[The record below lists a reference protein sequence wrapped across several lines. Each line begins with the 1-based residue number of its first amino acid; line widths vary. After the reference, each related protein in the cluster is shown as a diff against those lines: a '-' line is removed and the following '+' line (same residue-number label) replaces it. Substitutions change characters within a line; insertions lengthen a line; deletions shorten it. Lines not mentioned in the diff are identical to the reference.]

1 MRNVFNSVHLTNCDT
16 MKYLLYKVILL
27 WSFLIAFT
35 FATQAQSPF
44 VVTTSRMDKTYK
56 VNEWMTFDVVS
67 DITDSV
73 NYEIR
78 FDRYA
83 PPIQQGKIGL
93 QAGQTTKI
101 YFKAEEPCALICMVS
116 NPQFSDVEGAVFE
129 PFSITPLEEEPSDFD
144 AFWLEA
150 LAELA
155 RVPIDPKLSFY
166 EATDY
171 STTYRLNLGMIDGRR
186 VYGFLSVPK
195 LEGKMPAVVSL
206 PSFGAGTSI
215 VRPVN
220 DIAENIGA
228 LALAISIHNA
238 EPDAIDSRAYE
249 PDNLTNPK
257 EYYQRY
263 AVLAAIRAIDY
274 FFTRPDF
281 NGSVGL
287 TGVSQGGGLVVMVAG
302 VDKRVAAVTFGN
314 PTHSEHSGLRHERAT
329 GFPYYF
335 VRAKTAFREDAI
347 LQKVAAASKYYD
359 NIYFAK
365 RYKKPSLAVLGYE
378 DQVCPTA
385 TSFAAFNQLEGK
397 KILLSATKLAH
408 NNPGEYW
415 ALRYDFFRRFLV
427 GADRSPLPYVQ
438 AHKGYEI
445 DAGRDTTIHI
455 NQPLMLHGVAMLRH
469 APLTKNIRWRKLHGN
484 GEVTFANPNEVE
496 TNVTFSNSGEYTL
509 ALEVRDETLL
519 HTDKFYTLLDQVKII
534 VKEASQS
541 MALNCPSDIRVVTRE
556 FVAQVNWQT
565 PTVSNACNNEGVNLR
580 LTNGLLPNSYFPR
593 GITRIA
599 YQATDAC
606 GQVATCSFQVEVIS
620 SNALQIECPKP
631 ISVITWE
638 STTKVAWELPKVRN
652 ACHGQEA
659 QLTQTQGLPSGSDFS
674 VGLHTITYQAV
685 DTCGQLTTCSFEIEV
700 VKLAPME
707 LTCPK
712 DIKINTSQS
721 NAIVE
726 WENPNVVHSCYN
738 NNIQLIQTK
747 GLAPGSAFP
756 IRITEVEYKVK
767 NDCGQ
772 EVTCSFIVEVVHIL
786 PALEVE
792 CPNHIVV
799 TTLSQTAIINWELPK
814 VKNACSASFQLVQ
827 NEGQQ
832 PNSLFPV
839 GTTTIS
845 YLVEDA
851 CGRSATCSFTVQVI
865 QQELNFEVECPE
877 NIDLM
882 LPSGQWIM
890 RVYWNDPLV
899 TTACHYGLSVKR
911 IKGIASGSYFTIGV
925 SEIIYE
931 IKDECGNSAIC
942 AFTITITPSTNTIRN
957 SNNNPN
963 ETLHFDVYPN
973 PASQQINVSI
983 EDEWAE
989 QNVLFEIV
997 DVLGRW
1003 KGQYRITKT
1012 TTPIDISHFTNG
1024 WYFWRI
1030 SSPKNEILQTGRFVK
1045 RDDRQ

>member
-1 MRNVFNSVHLTNCDT
+1 
-16 MKYLLYKVILL
+16 MKYLLNKVILL
-27 WSFLIAFT
+27 WLFLSIFT

-44 VVTTSRMDKTYK
+44 VVTTNKTDKTYK
-56 VNEWMTFDVVS
+56 VNEWMTFDVISNV
-67 DITDSV
+67 TDSV
-73 NYEIR
+73 SYEIR

-83 PPIQQGKIGL
+83 PPIQQGKIRL

-101 YFKAEEPCALICMVS
+101 YFKAEEPCALICTVS

-144 AFWLEA
+144 AFWQEA

-155 RVPIDPKLSFY
+155 RIPIDPKLSFY
-166 EATDY
+166 EATNY

-206 PSFGAGTSI
+206 PSFGAGTGI

-238 EPDAIDSRAYE
+238 EPDAIDPKAYE

-302 VDKRVAAVTFGN
+302 VDKRVAAIAFGN

-335 VRAKTAFREDAI
+335 VRAKTAFRDETI
-347 LQKVAAASKYYD
+347 LQKVAVSSKYYD

-365 RYKKPSLAVLGYE
+365 RYKNPSFSVVGYE

-385 TSFAAFNQLEGK
+385 TSFAAFNQLSGK

-408 NNPGEYW
+408 SNPSEYW
-415 ALRYDFFRRFLV
+415 MLRYDFFRRFLV
-427 GADRSPLPYVQ
+427 GADRSPLSYVQ
-438 AHKGYEI
+438 AHKGYDI
-445 DAGRDTTIHI
+445 NAGRDTSI
-455 NQPLMLHGVAMLRH
+455 NINEPLILHGVAMLRNT
-469 APLTKNIRWRKLHGN
+469 PLTQNIRWKKVHGS
-484 GEVTFANPNEVE
+484 GEATFTNPNEIK
-496 TNVTFSNSGEYTL
+496 TSVTFSNSGEYIL

-519 HTDKFYTLLDQVKII
+519 NTDKFYTLLDQVKIT
-534 VKEASQS
+534 VKETSQS
-541 MALNCPSDIRVVTRE
+541 MTLNCPSDIRVVTRE
-556 FVAQVNWQT
+556 SVAQVNWQT
-565 PTVSNACNNEGVNLR
+565 PTVSNPCNHQDASIR

-593 GITRIA
+593 GLTKIT

-606 GQVATCSFQVEVIS
+606 NKMATCSFQIEVIQ
-620 SNALQIECPKP
+620 SNPLQIECVERMK
-631 ISVITWE
+631 VIAWE
-638 STTKVAWELPKVRN
+638 STTKVTWELPKVRN
-652 ACHGQEA
+652 TCNGQGA

-674 VGLHTITYQAV
+674 IGLHTITYQAT
-685 DTCGQLTTCSFEIEV
+685 DACGQLTTCSFEIEV
-700 VKLAPME
+700 VKLAPMQ

-721 NAIVE
+721 TAIVA
-726 WENPNVVHSCYN
+726 WELPSVIHSCYN
-738 NNIQLIQTK
+738 NNVQFVQTK
-747 GLAPGSAFP
+747 GLTRGSAFP
-756 IRITEVEYKVK
+756 IGITEIEYKVK

-772 EVTCSFIVEVVHIL
+772 EATCSFIVEVVRIL
-786 PALEVE
+786 PTLELE
-792 CPNHIVV
+792 CPNNILA
-799 TTLSQTAIINWELPK
+799 TTVSETAIINWELPK
-814 VKNACSASFQLVQ
+814 VKNACSASFELVQ
-827 NEGQQ
+827 IEGQQ
-832 PNSLFPV
+832 PNSVFLV

-845 YLVEDA
+845 YFVKDA
-851 CGRSATCSFTVQVI
+851 CGRTATCSFTIEVI
-865 QQELNFEVECPE
+865 RQALNFEVKCPE

-882 LPSGQWIM
+882 LPPRQWIM
-890 RVYWNDPLV
+890 RVYWDDPLV
-899 TTACHYGLSVKR
+899 TTGCHYGLTVKR
-911 IKGIASGSYFTIGV
+911 IKGVASGSYFTVGV

-931 IKDECGNSAIC
+931 IKDECGNSSIC
-942 AFTITITPSTNTIRN
+942 TFTIIVNPSTNANRN
-957 SNNNPN
+957 INNNPN
-963 ETLHFDVYPN
+963 RMPHFDVYPN
-973 PASQQINVSI
+973 PASHQINVSI
-983 EDEWAE
+983 KDEWTE
-989 QNVLFEIV
+989 QTVLFEIV
-997 DVLGRW
+997 DVLGRLQ
-1003 KGQYRITKT
+1003 GQYGITKAA
-1012 TTPIDISHFTNG
+1012 TPIDVSHFTNG

-1030 SSPKNEILQTGRFVK
+1030 SDPQNQVLQTGRFIK
-1045 RDDRQ
+1045 QDDKQ